1 MRRALLILK
10 VTLTFALLGGVL
22 AAADLPTLGR
32 LLGDASFGYFAA
44 AVGTLVVQTFVLSA
58 RFQTIIAA
66 FGPPIAA
73 WTAIEVSF
81 VGVLFNQALPSA
93 IGGDAIR
100 AWRLRSDGRPWRVA
114 VNAVLLDRAGGV
126 VVLAVLA
133 AVAVTI
139 ESTEVFAP
147 LRLAL
152 WAVAAAGVAA
162 LGFIAVADRL
172 TLVPGAVQRLLA
184 TSGLP
189 TSARR
194 VLAPRIAP
202 STTAWS
208 VASHLLAALAVYWLA
223 AALGLEVAVGTLLTA
238 ALCMMLAT
246 MIPLSYAGWG
256 IREAGAVWLLA
267 RAGIATESAL
277 AISVL
282 FGAALLVAA
291 LPGVPLWLLSLR
303 ERRGAPIPPPPDTP

>member
-1 MRRALLILK
+1 MRRALPILK
-10 VTLTFALLGGVL
+10 VALTVALLGGVL
-22 AAADLPTLGR
+22 AAADLPALGR
-32 LLGDASFGYFAA
+32 LLGDASLGYFAA
-44 AVGTLVVQTFVLSA
+44 AVGTLVVQTLVLSA
-58 RFQTIIAA
+58 RFQTIVAA
-66 FGPPIAA
+66 LGPPIAV

-100 AWRLRSDGRPWRVA
+100 MWRLRAGGRSWRTA

-139 ESTEVFAP
+139 ESTGVFAP
-147 LRLAL
+147 LRLVL

-162 LGFIAVADRL
+162 LALVAVADRL
-172 TLVPGAVQRLLA
+172 TLVPAAAQRLVA

-189 TSARR
+189 TDARR
-194 VLAPRIAP
+194 AMAPRIAP
-202 STTAWS
+202 STTCLSA
-208 VASHLLAALAVYWLA
+208 ASHLLAALAVYWLA
-223 AALGLEVAVGTLLTA
+223 AALQLEVAVGTLLAA
-238 ALCMMLAT
+238 ALCMSLAT

-282 FGAALLVAA
+282 FGAAMLVAS
-291 LPGVPLWLLSLR
+291 LPGLPFWLLSLR
-303 ERRGAPIPPPPDTP
+303 ERRGAPIPPPADTP